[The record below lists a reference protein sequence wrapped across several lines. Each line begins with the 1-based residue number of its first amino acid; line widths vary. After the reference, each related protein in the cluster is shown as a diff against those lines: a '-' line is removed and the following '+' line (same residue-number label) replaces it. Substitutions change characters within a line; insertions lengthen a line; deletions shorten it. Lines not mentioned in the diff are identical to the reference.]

1 MEEKQLLYISKFIK
15 TNYILRIFIMYI
27 VCPLPQQTNNAHRVL
42 SKQKSTVI
50 INVAFSGSV
59 PYLRDKNA
67 RVLHV
72 TREHM

>member
-1 MEEKQLLYISKFIK
+1 
-15 TNYILRIFIMYI
+15 MY
-27 VCPLPQQTNNAHRVL
+27 VVHPLPQQTNNARRVL
-42 SKQKSTVI
+42 SKHKSTVI

-67 RVLHV
+67 RGLRV

>member
-1 MEEKQLLYISKFIK
+1 MK
-15 TNYILRIFIMYI
+15 TNYILRILVIH
-27 VCPLPQQTNNAHRVL
+27 VVHPLPQQTNNARRVL
-42 SKQKSTVI
+42 SKYKNTMI

-67 RVLHV
+67 RVLRV

>member
-1 MEEKQLLYISKFIK
+1 MYIKIYKDKLYI
-15 TNYILRIFIMYI
+15 TRPYH
-27 VCPLPQQTNNAHRVL
+27 VCCASSTTANKYGNARRVL
-42 SKQKSTVI
+42 SKHKSTVI

-67 RVLHV
+67 RGLRV